1 MYPVPGMARRSIAFP
16 DAKVAVFMDGCFWQG
31 WPEHATQ
38 PLANSDCWDA
48 KLQRNKVRD
57 EETNDVLRS
66 VGWRVLRFGEHEDQQ
81 LDTDRI

>member
-1 MYPVPGMARRSIAFP
+1 MARQSSAFP
-16 DAKVAVFMDGCFWQG
+16 DAKVAIFMDGCFWQG

-38 PLANSDCWDA
+38 LLANSDWWAA

-66 VGWRVLRFGEHEDQQ
+66 AGWRVLRFGEHEDQQ
-81 LDTDRI
+81 LVTDRI